1 VTDEEIVA
9 FLGVILNMG
18 MNPKPEIQD
27 YFTEEWT
34 QKCSFYKD
42 VFSRE
47 IFFQIFWMFHAG
59 PITKKPA
66 PSVNTRGATMKYLII
81 YLDCKFRE
89 YYIPGN
95 LY

>member
-42 VFSRE
+42 VFSRKRS
-47 IFFQIFWMFHAG
+47 FQIF
-59 PITKKPA
+59 
-66 PSVNTRGATMKYLII
+66 
-81 YLDCKFRE
+81 
-89 YYIPGN
+89 
-95 LY
+95 